1 MNLITPML
9 RLITVGCLIAVAATT
24 AHAAEKIIP
33 GPKGGKLLENTPPRA
48 EFFVEKDG
56 KVVITFYDA
65 KLKPV
70 PVAEQSLTVVAQ
82 AKRKAT
88 LEFEKKD
95 GALVSKTPLPEG
107 DAYSV
112 VVQIKAK
119 PDAKPQNLRFRYE
132 THACGECKRPEYACI
147 CGH

>member
-1 MNLITPML
+1 MNPVKTAL
-9 RLITVGCLIAVAATT
+9 RILTLGCLIAAAATT
-24 AHAAEKIIP
+24 ARAAEKIIP
-33 GPKGGKLLENTPPRA
+33 GPKGGKLLENAPPRA

-70 PVAEQSLTVVAQ
+70 PLGEQSVTVVAQ

-88 LEFEKKD
+88 LELEKKD
-95 GALVSKTPLPEG
+95 GTLVSKTPLPEG
-107 DAYSV
+107 DGYLV

-119 PDAKPQNLRFRYE
+119 PDAKPQNFRIKYE
-132 THACGECKRPEYACI
+132 THTCAECKRPEYACI

>member
-1 MNLITPML
+1 ML
-9 RLITVGCLIAVAATT
+9 KSKLQLTLAGAVTIAAMLTT
-24 AHAAEKIIP
+24 NAAEKIIP

-70 PVAEQSLTVVAQ
+70 PVSDQAVTVVAQ

-107 DAYSV
+107 DGYTV

-119 PDAKPQNLRFRYE
+119 PDAKPQNLRIQYE
-132 THACGECKRPEYACI
+132 THTCGECKRPEYACI